1 MPAVTGK
8 SHLMKDY
15 TEWDQGA
22 APRGS
27 TGRKRKAGK
36 EVKARPLGKGTCCLL
51 QLLSEVGRRAE
62 VWEPAGKEQLFL
74 GVAAL
79 LCSYGAPTG
88 IHHLLANQAART
100 KLLSC
105 PHHVAA
111 SLNVPRAG
119 CHGLCA
125 LCNTGIK
132 KEKCNPQNCMHTCSY
147 REVFVSDGLCGKSA
161 GQAMN
166 VLKC

>member
-15 TEWDQGA
+15 MEWGQGA

-51 QLLSEVGRRAE
+51 QLLSEVGQRAE
-62 VWEPAGKEQLFL
+62 VWEPTGKEQLFL

-88 IHHLLANQAART
+88 THHLLANQAART

-105 PHHVAA
+105 PHRH
-111 SLNVPRAG
+111 G
-119 CHGLCA
+119 CHGLSA

-132 KEKCNPQNCMHTCSY
+132 KEKCNPQNCMHICSY
-147 REVFVSDGLCGKSA
+147 KEVFVSDGLRGKSA